1 VPYVTDEGREVR
13 RKLKFW
19 NTPSRSE
26 MLARPAD
33 ILGWVWRETP
43 DGIWDSAHLEG
54 HGYDVRSAAFSP
66 DGTRI
71 VTASWDKT
79 ARVWDVSLLAGDDDW
94 AASDPRS
101 RAAAVC
107 LDQMSRTSLL
117 VKDEETGESRRV
129 FPSRMVTQEDAAAFP
144 VLRDRIGDDVCS
156 NHLNPPP
163 WWHAL
168 AFWR

>member
-1 VPYVTDEGREVR
+1 MIPHASKRGIVANMGQFSMEITALQG
-13 RKLKFW
+13 
-19 NTPSRSE
+19 S
-26 MLARPAD
+26 
-33 ILGWVWRETP
+33 ILNGNQQP

-156 NHLNPPP
+156 KHLNPPP
-163 WWHAL
+163 WRHAL